1 MTSECW
7 GKVLGFLWTIYKWWV
22 MTGNSTIIAWMD
34 QYLHQ
39 SPTFHPY
46 KLCKCL
52 NPQTL
57 VPFQLHS
64 MSSMNTIFVCSDH
77 ANAASLRLESCS
89 TSQSYKTAKS
99 RQGCFF
105 HTDISWL
112 KWVQGCLFQQSEWT
126 NPINTCPSSVSFWIP
141 KPTPL

>member
-1 MTSECW
+1 
-7 GKVLGFLWTIYKWWV
+7 
-22 MTGNSTIIAWMD
+22 
-34 QYLHQ
+34 
-39 SPTFHPY
+39 
-46 KLCKCL
+46 
-52 NPQTL
+52 L